1 MPQPHPPA
9 HPPSLLLRLAHRLSP
24 TAWLVVVAAS
34 AALAGGSALLLAIRT
49 DSPSGEVPA
58 QAFDSLEQ
66 FVRDTI
72 RLSFKE
78 RLYNDTSDA
87 VYVAPKGILNPNAAL
102 KWIAPV
108 EAVEPSGDSAP
119 PQALAIAPPR
129 VLDPAWEPPFPV
141 ISSLK

>member
-1 MPQPHPPA
+1 
-9 HPPSLLLRLAHRLSP
+9 
-24 TAWLVVVAAS
+24 VVVAAS

-87 VYVAPKGILNPNAAL
+87 VFVAPKGILNPNAAL

-129 VLDPAWEPPFPV
+129 VLDPAWEPPFPG
-141 ISSLK
+141 ISARK